1 MLGKVHSWFHDI
13 LSQLSAA
20 PGWIPEMEGIKTF
33 LMMRLL
39 NILDKNL
46 VFLSVYKLVNKQE
59 ISSVKYLVYLCNLS
73 GQ

>member
-33 LMMRLL
+33 LMTRLL
-39 NILDKNL
+39 NILDKN
-46 VFLSVYKLVNKQE
+46 LSVYKLVNKQE
-59 ISSVKYLVYLCNLS
+59 ISSVKYLYISVISVVNS
-73 GQ
+73 